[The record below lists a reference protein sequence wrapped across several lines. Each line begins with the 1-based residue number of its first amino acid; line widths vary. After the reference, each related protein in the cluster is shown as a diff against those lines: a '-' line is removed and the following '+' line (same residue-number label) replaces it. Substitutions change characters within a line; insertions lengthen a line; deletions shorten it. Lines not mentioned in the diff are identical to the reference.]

1 MTARFTTPTAAPRHW
16 RSPPSGPQEEARIT
30 NVLATRGH
38 RRAIPGLT
46 GVWHVTVPNTFHPAD
61 LHQLDGALL
70 RCEEMGLK
78 RLRYAPGDPAIGSLL
93 RQGVSASDISA
104 SPTPDEP
111 RAYVYVRGVGGFAG
125 EGIEP
130 LPDELADALQA
141 PEMQSKIEKLARS
154 GLDERHLFLHVRPS
168 AFSFPVYDGL
178 SFGGPL
184 PTRPAGLPAGLP
196 GGLTQ
201 VWLFTG
207 FTEGGTSNHGRCVV
221 PKPS

>member
-1 MTARFTTPTAAPRHW
+1 
-16 RSPPSGPQEEARIT
+16 
-30 NVLATRGH
+30 
-38 RRAIPGLT
+38 
-46 GVWHVTVPNTFHPAD
+46 
-61 LHQLDGALL
+61 
-70 RCEEMGLK
+70 
-78 RLRYAPGDPAIGSLL
+78 
-93 RQGVSASDISA
+93 
-104 SPTPDEP
+104 
-111 RAYVYVRGVGGFAG
+111 
-125 EGIEP
+125 
-130 LPDELADALQA
+130 
-141 PEMQSKIEKLARS
+141 MQSKIEKLARS